1 MSPQHRQA
9 ISTLN
14 EGPLAPHFNRKTSLG
29 GKGYWL
35 STINKEAEAQTGNR
49 AGHGPTA
56 NMHRSCN

>member
-14 EGPLAPHFNRKTSLG
+14 EGPLAPHFNLKTSLG

-35 STINKEAEAQTGNR
+35 STINKEAEAQTGN
-49 AGHGPTA
+49 
-56 NMHRSCN
+56 